1 MSAMNGYAEPD
12 EGQPAFFTEPQN
24 QVLSALIAE
33 LQDTGDE
40 RLEQVLRSAVTALRQ
55 EQEVELAVVR
65 DELLGR
71 IESRVF
77 GVQLADFDP
86 DQFKRAVSDLRS
98 DVTKRFEQTVALMDK
113 LAERIDSV
121 DKRRRYDRNTART
134 EGEELATKLATLMA
148 AQATAFNR
156 RLDDLDA
163 KIDALHSATSDALD
177 GR

>member
-1 MSAMNGYAEPD
+1 
-12 EGQPAFFTEPQN
+12 
-24 QVLSALIAE
+24 
-33 LQDTGDE
+33 
-40 RLEQVLRSAVTALRQ
+40 
-55 EQEVELAVVR
+55 
-65 DELLGR
+65 LGR